1 MTAAIMGRVLPTDR
15 RRRRFHDGRGSLP
28 LTAALLGLSLLAAC
42 GGQSTD
48 RRAAAAAARAAEEEK
63 ARAEADARRERAR
76 LADLWT
82 YTSVPV
88 SGGRQVSA
96 TIRSVDD
103 VETDGGAPRP
113 VTLVFRDHP
122 AWGQSSYLLLQAGDF
137 RCAGGCRV
145 TVTVDDAAPR
155 PMAAR
160 RPNTDEAIAMFID
173 DARGLYRLMMTA
185 RRMAIAFPV
194 RAGGTREAVFDVAG
208 LDPSKMPAA
217 WTAFA
222 PAK

>member
-1 MTAAIMGRVLPTDR
+1 MGRVFPLDRLR
-15 RRRRFHDGRGSLP
+15 RRVRDASGSPPL
-28 LTAALLGLSLLAAC
+28 LTAVAMGLSLLAAC
-42 GGQSTD
+42 AGPSTES
-48 RRAAAAAARAAEEEK
+48 RAAAAAARAAEEERT
-63 ARAEADARRERAR
+63 RAEADARRERAR

-82 YTSVPV
+82 YSSVPV

-96 TIRSVDD
+96 TIRSVAD
-103 VETDGGAPRP
+103 VETDGVAPRS

-122 AWGQSSYLLLQAGDF
+122 AWGHSSYLLLQAGDF
-137 RCAGGCRV
+137 RCGGGCSV

-155 PMAAR
+155 TMAAR
-160 RPNTDEAIAMFID
+160 RPKTDEAIAMFID
-173 DARGLYRLMMTA
+173 DARGLYRQMTTA

-208 LDPSKMPAA
+208 FDPSKMPVAWAA
-217 WTAFA
+217 AA